1 LKNKVFCETE
11 KRNNMSQLFT
21 PKRAEQKIFKLAI
34 FQDGIWDMQ
43 IGGMI
48 MLFSFYPITRKL
60 LGPGW
65 NLFLIFGLLAILLVI
80 GATLKRTVS
89 NPRKGLVKFGKGQK
103 SKMLTMRLIVLVI
116 FLVSSALAIVLIMQI
131 YRGPNWGENTPE
143 WLRLL
148 GMDIVFGLFAVAIFS
163 VVSGV
168 FRMWRPFIYGLLLG
182 GSVVATG
189 ALTVYGGPE
198 FNYPFAI
205 AGGIILAI
213 GLGLL
218 IRFVRNYPIP
228 GEGA

>member
-1 LKNKVFCETE
+1 
-11 KRNNMSQLFT
+11 MSQLFT